1 MDNKLKYP
9 ILYFCKDDSLLF
21 TEADDESFTRVRSR
35 ALRGSYFKKFY
46 VVDSKGNGYRLKDVR
61 KVGYLP
67 PFLGWFVGEIRV
79 FMEFEKPEQIDLFE
93 LKDHVLRVI
102 DGDIEYWDSTVERD
116 VEDLKISIRDTKSAK
131 ELIEILR

>member
-1 MDNKLKYP
+1 MDVKLEYP

-46 VVDSKGNGYRLKDVR
+46 VVDSKGNGYRLKAVR

-67 PFLGWFVGEIRV
+67 PFLGWLVGEIRIS
-79 FMEFEKPEQIDLFE
+79 MEFEKPEQIDLNE
-93 LKDHVLRVI
+93 LKEHTLRVI
-102 DGDIEYWDSTVERD
+102 DMDIDYWDSTVGRD
-116 VEDLKISIRDTKSAK
+116 VEDLKTLIRNTKSTK